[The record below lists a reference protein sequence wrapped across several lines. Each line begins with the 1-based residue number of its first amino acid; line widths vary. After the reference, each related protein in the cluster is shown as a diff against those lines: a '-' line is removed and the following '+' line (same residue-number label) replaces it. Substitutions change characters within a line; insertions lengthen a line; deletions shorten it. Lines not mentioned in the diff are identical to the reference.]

1 MEININN
8 NPNVGNNDPN
18 STNSPKSTK
27 SRWIWL
33 VLLLVLAAALW
44 LFYAFISNN
53 GDSKT
58 AEVNQNQPVDK
69 QVSTKE
75 QQKSALAR
83 HNTHN
88 FSALNI
94 IKSEAAPELPESLRF
109 FNITPSAEIIFYKI
123 DSENGQTGYKFE
135 YTSELSI
142 ENTYLVLQK
151 VSNFPVT
158 GYNLITAGR
167 TDDLAIMDFA
177 SKDWK
182 VSVNLEKVGDAST
195 LVKVIG
201 LQ

>member
-8 NPNVGNNDPN
+8 NPNAGNNDLN
-18 STNSPKSTK
+18 SLNSPKSTK
-27 SRWIWL
+27 SWWIWV

-44 LFYAFISNN
+44 LFYGFISDNKE
-53 GDSKT
+53 SKT

-75 QQKSALAR
+75 QQKSALAKY
-83 HNTHN
+83 NTHN
-88 FSALNI
+88 FSALKI
-94 IKSEAAPELPESLRF
+94 VKSEAASELPESLRY
-109 FNITPSAEIIFYKI
+109 FNITPSAEIIFNKI
-123 DSENGQTGYKFE
+123 DSENGLTGYKFE

-142 ENTYLVLQK
+142 QNTHMVLQK

-158 GYNLITAGR
+158 GYNLITAAR
-167 TDDLAIMDFA
+167 TDDLSIMDFA

-182 VSVNLEKVGDAST
+182 VSVELEKTGDAST
-195 LVKVIG
+195 LVKVIA